1 MSITERVTMPLFQA
15 NVGNDDERLGC
26 DDAGLANK
34 GPKPFRVHASS
45 STNISTS
52 GKLLSHNI
60 QKNSC

>member
-15 NVGNDDERLGC
+15 NVGNDDERLGCC

-52 GKLLSHNI
+52 SKLSPLT
-60 QKNSC
+60 

>member
-1 MSITERVTMPLFQA
+1 MSITEKSYEMPLFQA

-45 STNISTS
+45 STNIATS
-52 GKLLSHNI
+52 SKLSPLT
-60 QKNSC
+60 